1 MMDNKLKKVEDIFT
15 ETLGKAADAFGISRA
30 VAQLY
35 AILYLSPKPL
45 SLDEMAEHL
54 KVSKGNISVN
64 IRILNDWQAVRK
76 VWQRGSR
83 KDYYVAELDIK
94 KIIMNKLRDGLNRR
108 IGEIIGETSKIEKIL
123 NSSNKNTETLT
134 PEEKKVLSIYKERIK
149 KIKDLNNL
157 ANKSL
162 SLLRH
167 VM

>member
-15 ETLGKAADAFGISRA
+15 ETLGKTADAFGISRA

-76 VWQRGSR
+76 IWQRGSR